1 MMELVVYAS
10 ERIMGLKECPAQA
23 ANKSFLQLK
32 YQGSMQGL
40 VFILIFR
47 PLTVGTPVTRRPRT
61 DPVRFSRIRFL
72 ACNRF
77 RLRHMH

>member
-32 YQGSMQGL
+32 YQRSMQGL
-40 VFILIFR
+40 VFISIFR
-47 PLTVGTPVTRRPRT
+47 PNAGIELRRIYSC
-61 DPVRFSRIRFL
+61 VYAIL
-72 ACNRF
+72 
-77 RLRHMH
+77 